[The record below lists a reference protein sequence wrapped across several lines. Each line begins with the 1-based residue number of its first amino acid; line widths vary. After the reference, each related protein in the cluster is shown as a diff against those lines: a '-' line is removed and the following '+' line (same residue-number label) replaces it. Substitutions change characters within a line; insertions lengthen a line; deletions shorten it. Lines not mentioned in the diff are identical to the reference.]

1 MVALRACWETA
12 RMVSVFALPCATT
25 IARSNCSKENAIDVL
40 KLSEAT
46 DELSCMR
53 ESMLVLAALAIRAG
67 PDQYWKVIC
76 ERVATTGP
84 IAQTL
89 PMRK

>member
-1 MVALRACWETA
+1 MVALRVLEAA
-12 RMVSVFALPCATT
+12 RMVSVFALLCAAT
-25 IARSNCSKENAIDVL
+25 IARSDCSKENAIDVL
-40 KLSEAT
+40 KLSETT

-53 ESMLVLAALAIRAG
+53 ESMVALAALAIRAG

-76 ERVATTGP
+76 ERASTTGP
-84 IAQTL
+84 IAHTL

>member
-1 MVALRACWETA
+1 
-12 RMVSVFALPCATT
+12 MVSVFALPCATT
-25 IARSNCSKENAIDVL
+25 IARSNCSMKNAIDVL

-84 IAQTL
+84 TSLDSVETRTGGNFTRAAY
-89 PMRK
+89 

>member
-1 MVALRACWETA
+1 MVC
-12 RMVSVFALPCATT
+12 VFALLCAAT
-25 IARSNCSKENAIDVL
+25 IARSNCSKENAIDV

-76 ERVATTGP
+76 ERVATPGP
-84 IAQTL
+84 IAHTL